1 VVLNSIQVEDSF
13 FEKADE
19 VFKSANLTINEAI
32 NLFLEKVSTEKRIP
46 FEIEESRVF
55 HELQEKS
62 LSEVWDNRE
71 DEAWNEC

>member
-1 VVLNSIQVEDSF
+1 MVLNSIQVEDSF